1 MDSDKDKSID
11 GSDESDSEIIRKCEL
26 ELSQIDDRRI
36 TRESEMEHANAGFT
50 TRKPEVRSEKRKA
63 CEEDTNSEDGYVTVE
78 KRRPKRLLRSISTGQ
93 GQNTTSKE
101 IGSKNEVCVT
111 SFKELPKQ
119 MALAKLLRSENILN
133 IETIKYKSPF
143 KVLICF
149 QSNND
154 AEKLI
159 SCKKFQALE
168 YKCQKTFETTVS
180 YGLIRGVDLEF
191 TEQDILAI
199 LKSDTKILAVRR
211 LKRLDLNSKWVE
223 SETVRICFQGTVL
236 PLYVTAYEYK
246 FKVENYTFP
255 VTQCTGCW
263 KFGHIIKVCPTKK
276 ILCPKCG
283 STEHINCDLKTYKC
297 LNCKGLH
304 FVLDKRCPTYLKE
317 KEIRIT
323 MSKENIPYRKA
334 LQMIINKN
342 QIEMSNNLNIH
353 SKDTFV
359 NQEMTEQPTQVL
371 ENRGARSYSQSILME
386 WGIIKEKIHC
396 FVRNSGSNTKR
407 AMKLGDIP
415 DVSCTVHQ
423 LQLCVRT
430 LLDCDEEIKA
440 LLSKCKKIST
450 NFNHS
455 QIAQTELQKIQK
467 EQLNQECLS
476 VIQECSTRWD
486 STFYM
491 LERMIRIQDSLCLY
505 ACKHNISQLSPEE
518 WLQLKKK

>member
-1 MDSDKDKSID
+1 MDSDKHKSID

-26 ELSQIDDRRI
+26 ELSQIEDRRI

-101 IGSKNEVCVT
+101 IGSKYEVCVT

-119 MALAKLLRSENILN
+119 MALAKVLRSENILN

-159 SCKKFQALE
+159 SCKKFQELE

-211 LKRLDLNSKWVE
+211 LKRLDLNSNWVE

-276 ILCPKCG
+276 
-283 STEHINCDLKTYKC
+283 N
-297 LNCKGLH
+297 
-304 FVLDKRCPTYLKE
+304 F
-317 KEIRIT
+317 
-323 MSKENIPYRKA
+323 MS
-334 LQMIINKN
+334 
-342 QIEMSNNLNIH
+342 
-353 SKDTFV
+353 
-359 NQEMTEQPTQVL
+359 
-371 ENRGARSYSQSILME
+371 
-386 WGIIKEKIHC
+386 
-396 FVRNSGSNTKR
+396 
-407 AMKLGDIP
+407 
-415 DVSCTVHQ
+415 
-423 LQLCVRT
+423 
-430 LLDCDEEIKA
+430 
-440 LLSKCKKIST
+440 
-450 NFNHS
+450 
-455 QIAQTELQKIQK
+455 
-467 EQLNQECLS
+467 
-476 VIQECSTRWD
+476 
-486 STFYM
+486 
-491 LERMIRIQDSLCLY
+491 
-505 ACKHNISQLSPEE
+505 
-518 WLQLKKK
+518 